1 MYDPEQK
8 SALISY
14 FRTFLTEER
23 WNRMNRVLDQR
34 TRRLTV
40 VLEDIY
46 QPHNASAVL
55 RSCDCFGVQDVHV
68 IEKENRFDPSSD
80 VTIGA
85 DRWLSIRRYDDAE
98 GDNTGRCLESLREKG
113 YRLAATTPHE
123 QDTMVEDLPMDR
135 PVALLFGAELTGL
148 SSDALDAADV
158 KVGIPMFGFSES
170 YNISVSAA
178 LCLYELSLRVRRE
191 RDDWELTERE
201 KSDIL
206 LEWMRRSVRGDEML
220 ERKFREERGIQGER

>member
-8 SALISY
+8 SALIAY

-23 WNRMNRVLDQR
+23 WERMNRVLDRR
-34 TRRLTV
+34 TRRITV

-85 DRWLSIRRYDDAE
+85 DRWLSIHRYDDAA

-113 YRLAATTPHE
+113 FRLAATTPHE
-123 QDTMVEDLPMDR
+123 QDMMVGDLPLER
-135 PVALLFGAELTGL
+135 PVALLFGAELNGL
-148 SSDALDAADV
+148 SDGALESADV

-178 LCLYELSLRVRRE
+178 LCLYELSLRLRRE
-191 RDDWELTERE
+191 RDDWALTKR
-201 KSDIL
+201 KKTDIL
-206 LEWMRRSVRGDEML
+206 LEWLRSSVRGDEML
-220 ERKFREERGIQGER
+220 EKKFREERDIPGER